1 MSSNVMITTLPFKLG
16 RCVKLPMKTVLV
28 DPTGVFHWVDQ
39 RTIKGGGGG
48 GVFANIMVGTKG
60 HTHSK
65 T

>member
-1 MSSNVMITTLPFKLG
+1 M
-16 RCVKLPMKTVLV
+16 KLPMKTVLV